1 MKSYTRIRAR
11 IDLDAIEYNI
21 EKMKENLPEDTKL
34 IVVAKADCYGH
45 GALQTTSLLSL
56 KEYVW
61 GFAVATLDEAI
72 VLRRGGIT
80 KPILVLGCIFPE
92 QWIDALENNIRI
104 TVYAEELTKV
114 LSDLA
119 VKIGRKAYVHVK
131 LDTGMGRIGFT
142 PGKEGADK
150 IEEISKLPNI
160 VMEGLYTH
168 FSKADEGDKSY
179 TMKQVEAYT
188 WMKEELAGR
197 GITFSYYHCCNSA
210 GIIDLKGAGQNLARA
225 GISTYGMYPSEEVHK
240 ENVDLKPALELI
252 SHVAFVKWV
261 DEGKMISYGGTYVTK
276 RRTKIATIP
285 VGYGDG
291 YPRSLSNKGYML
303 IHGKKAPIIGRVCMD
318 QCMVDVTEIED
329 VKFGDEVV
337 LVGRDGDEYL
347 SVETLSRLSDRFN
360 YEFVC
365 LMGKRIPREYK
376 TWRDSGT
383 DGLFCL
389 KTGM

>member
-92 QWIDALENNIRI
+92 QWVDALENNIRI
-104 TVYAEELTKV
+104 TVYTEELTKV

-179 TMKQVEAYT
+179 TMKQMEAYT

-210 GIIDLKGAGQNLARA
+210 GIIDLKGAGQNLSRA

-261 DEGKMISYGGTYVTK
+261 DEGEMISYGGTYVTK

-365 LMGKRIPREYK
+365 LMSKRIPREYV
-376 TWRDSGT
+376 RRGEVQEQMDY
-383 DGLFCL
+383 FA
-389 KTGM
+389 

>member
-34 IVVAKADCYGH
+34 IVVAKADCYGY

-92 QWIDALENNIRI
+92 QWVDALENNIRI
-104 TVYAEELTKV
+104 TVYTEELTKV

-179 TMKQVEAYT
+179 TMKQMEAYT

-210 GIIDLKGAGQNLARA
+210 GIIDLKGAGQNLSRA

-261 DEGKMISYGGTYVTK
+261 DEGEMISYGGTYVTK

-365 LMGKRIPREYK
+365 LMGKRIPREYI
-376 TWRDSGT
+376 RRGEVQEQMDY
-383 DGLFCL
+383 FA
-389 KTGM
+389 

>member
-92 QWIDALENNIRI
+92 QWVDALENNIRI
-104 TVYAEELTKV
+104 TVYTEELTKV

-179 TMKQVEAYT
+179 TMKQMEAYT

-210 GIIDLKGAGQNLARA
+210 GIIDLKGAGQNLSRA

-261 DEGKMISYGGTYVTK
+261 DEGEMISYGGTYVTK

-365 LMGKRIPREYK
+365 LMGKRIPREYI
-376 TWRDSGT
+376 RRGEVQEQMDY
-383 DGLFCL
+383 FA
-389 KTGM
+389 

>member
-104 TVYAEELTKV
+104 TVYTEELTKV

-179 TMKQVEAYT
+179 TLKQMEAYT
-188 WMKEELAGR
+188 WMKEELTGR

-261 DEGKMISYGGTYVTK
+261 DEGEMISYGGTYVTK

-365 LMGKRIPREYK
+365 LMGKRIPREYI
-376 TWRDSGT
+376 RRGEIQEQMDY
-383 DGLFCL
+383 FA
-389 KTGM
+389 

>member
-104 TVYAEELTKV
+104 TVYTEELTKV

-179 TMKQVEAYT
+179 TMKQMEAYT
-188 WMKEELAGR
+188 WMKEELTGR

-210 GIIDLKGAGQNLARA
+210 GIIDLKGAGQNLSRA

-261 DEGKMISYGGTYVTK
+261 DEGEMISYGGTYVTK

-347 SVETLSRLSDRFN
+347 SVETLSRLSARFN

-365 LMGKRIPREYK
+365 LMGKRIPREYI
-376 TWRDSGT
+376 RRGEIQEQMDY
-383 DGLFCL
+383 FA
-389 KTGM
+389 

>member
-92 QWIDALENNIRI
+92 QWVDALENNIRI
-104 TVYAEELTKV
+104 TVYTEELTKV

-179 TMKQVEAYT
+179 TMKQMEAYT

-210 GIIDLKGAGQNLARA
+210 GIIDLKGAGQNLSRA

-261 DEGKMISYGGTYVTK
+261 DEGEMISYGGTYVTK

-365 LMGKRIPREYK
+365 LMGKRIPREYI
-376 TWRDSGT
+376 RRGEVREQMDY
-383 DGLFCL
+383 FA
-389 KTGM
+389 

>member
-80 KPILVLGCIFPE
+80 KSILVLGCIFPE
-92 QWIDALENNIRI
+92 QWVDALENNIRI
-104 TVYAEELTKV
+104 TVYTEELTKV

-179 TMKQVEAYT
+179 TMKQMEAYT

-210 GIIDLKGAGQNLARA
+210 GIIDLKGAGQNLSRA

-261 DEGKMISYGGTYVTK
+261 DEGEMISYGGTYVTK

-365 LMGKRIPREYK
+365 LMGKRIPREYI
-376 TWRDSGT
+376 RRGEVQEQMDY
-383 DGLFCL
+383 FA
-389 KTGM
+389 

>member
-92 QWIDALENNIRI
+92 QWVDALENNIRI
-104 TVYAEELTKV
+104 TVYTEELTKV

-179 TMKQVEAYT
+179 TMKQMEAYT

-210 GIIDLKGAGQNLARA
+210 GIIDLKGAGQNLSRA

-261 DEGKMISYGGTYVTK
+261 DEGEMISYGGTYVTK

-337 LVGRDGDEYL
+337 LVGHDGDEYL

-365 LMGKRIPREYK
+365 LMGKRIPREYI
-376 TWRDSGT
+376 RRGEVQEQMDY
-383 DGLFCL
+383 FA
-389 KTGM
+389 

>member
-92 QWIDALENNIRI
+92 QWVDALENNIRI
-104 TVYAEELTKV
+104 TVYTEELTKV

-179 TMKQVEAYT
+179 TMKQMEAYT

-210 GIIDLKGAGQNLARA
+210 GIIDLKGAGQNLSRA

-261 DEGKMISYGGTYVTK
+261 DKGEMISYGGTYVTK

-365 LMGKRIPREYK
+365 LMGKRIPREYI
-376 TWRDSGT
+376 RRGEVQEQMDY
-383 DGLFCL
+383 FA
-389 KTGM
+389 

>member
-104 TVYAEELTKV
+104 TVYTEELTKV

-179 TMKQVEAYT
+179 TMKQMEAYT
-188 WMKEELAGR
+188 WMKEELTGR

-210 GIIDLKGAGQNLARA
+210 GIIDLKGAGQNLSRA

-261 DEGKMISYGGTYVTK
+261 DEGEMISYGGTYVTK

-329 VKFGDEVV
+329 VKFGNEVV

-365 LMGKRIPREYK
+365 LMGKRIPREYI
-376 TWRDSGT
+376 RRGEIQEQMDY
-383 DGLFCL
+383 FA
-389 KTGM
+389 

>member
-92 QWIDALENNIRI
+92 QWVDALENNIRI
-104 TVYAEELTKV
+104 TVYTEELTKV

-142 PGKEGADK
+142 LGKEGADK

-179 TMKQVEAYT
+179 TMKQMEAYT

-210 GIIDLKGAGQNLARA
+210 GIIDLKGAGQNLSRA

-261 DEGKMISYGGTYVTK
+261 DEGEMISYGGTYVTK

-365 LMGKRIPREYK
+365 LMGKRIPREYI
-376 TWRDSGT
+376 RRGEVQEQMDY
-383 DGLFCL
+383 FA
-389 KTGM
+389 

>member
-104 TVYAEELTKV
+104 TVYTEELTKV

-179 TMKQVEAYT
+179 TMKQMEAYT
-188 WMKEELAGR
+188 WMKEELTGR

-210 GIIDLKGAGQNLARA
+210 GIIDLKGAGQNLSRA

-261 DEGKMISYGGTYVTK
+261 DKGEMISYGGTYVTK

-291 YPRSLSNKGYML
+291 YPRNLSNKGYML

-365 LMGKRIPREYK
+365 LMGKRIPREYI
-376 TWRDSGT
+376 RRGEIQEQMDY
-383 DGLFCL
+383 FA
-389 KTGM
+389 

>member
-92 QWIDALENNIRI
+92 QWVDALENNIRI
-104 TVYAEELTKV
+104 TVYTEELTKV

-179 TMKQVEAYT
+179 TMKQMEAYT

-210 GIIDLKGAGQNLARA
+210 GIIDLKGAGQNLSRA

-240 ENVDLKPALELI
+240 ENVDLKPVLELI

-261 DEGKMISYGGTYVTK
+261 DEGEMISYGGTYVTK

-365 LMGKRIPREYK
+365 LMGKRIPREYI
-376 TWRDSGT
+376 RRGEVQEQMDY
-383 DGLFCL
+383 FA
-389 KTGM
+389 

>member
-92 QWIDALENNIRI
+92 QWVDALENNIRI
-104 TVYAEELTKV
+104 TVYTEELTKV

-179 TMKQVEAYT
+179 TMKQMEAYT

-210 GIIDLKGAGQNLARA
+210 GIIDLKGAGQNLSRA

-261 DEGKMISYGGTYVTK
+261 DEGEMISYGGTYVTK

-291 YPRSLSNKGYML
+291 YPRSLSNKGYIL

-365 LMGKRIPREYK
+365 LMGKRIPREYI
-376 TWRDSGT
+376 RRGEVQEQMDY
-383 DGLFCL
+383 FA
-389 KTGM
+389 

>member
-104 TVYAEELTKV
+104 TVYTEELTKV

-179 TMKQVEAYT
+179 TMKQMEAYT

-210 GIIDLKGAGQNLARA
+210 GIIDLKGAGQNLSRA

-261 DEGKMISYGGTYVTK
+261 DEGEMISYGGTYVTK
-276 RRTKIATIP
+276 RCTKIATIP

-365 LMGKRIPREYK
+365 LMGKRIPREYI
-376 TWRDSGT
+376 RRGEIQEQMDY
-383 DGLFCL
+383 FA
-389 KTGM
+389 

>member
-45 GALQTTSLLSL
+45 GALQITSLLSL

-72 VLRRGGIT
+72 VLRRGGVT

-104 TVYAEELTKV
+104 TVYTEELTKV
-114 LSDLA
+114 LSNLA

-179 TMKQVEAYT
+179 TMKQMEAYT
-188 WMKEELAGR
+188 WMKEELTGR

-210 GIIDLKGAGQNLARA
+210 GIIDLKGAGQNLSRA

-365 LMGKRIPREYK
+365 LMSKRIPREYI
-376 TWRDSGT
+376 RRGEIQEQMDY
-383 DGLFCL
+383 FA
-389 KTGM
+389 

>member
-92 QWIDALENNIRI
+92 QWVDALENNIRI
-104 TVYAEELTKV
+104 TVYTEELTKV

-179 TMKQVEAYT
+179 TLKQMEAYT
-188 WMKEELAGR
+188 WMKEELTGR

-365 LMGKRIPREYK
+365 LMGKRIPREYI
-376 TWRDSGT
+376 RRGEVQEQMDY
-383 DGLFCL
+383 FA
-389 KTGM
+389 

>member
-72 VLRRGGIT
+72 VLRRGGVT

-104 TVYAEELTKV
+104 TVYTEELTKV

-179 TMKQVEAYT
+179 TMKQMEAYT
-188 WMKEELAGR
+188 WMKEELTGR

-210 GIIDLKGAGQNLARA
+210 GIIDLKGAGQNLSRA

-365 LMGKRIPREYK
+365 LMGKRIPREYI
-376 TWRDSGT
+376 RRGEVQEQMDY
-383 DGLFCL
+383 FA
-389 KTGM
+389 

>member
-179 TMKQVEAYT
+179 TMKQMEAYT

-291 YPRSLSNKGYML
+291 YPRSLSNKGCML

-365 LMGKRIPREYK
+365 LMGKRIPREYI
-376 TWRDSGT
+376 RRGEIQEQMDY
-383 DGLFCL
+383 FA
-389 KTGM
+389 

>member
-104 TVYAEELTKV
+104 TVYTEELTKV

-179 TMKQVEAYT
+179 TMKQMEAYT
-188 WMKEELAGR
+188 WMKEELTGR

-210 GIIDLKGAGQNLARA
+210 GIIDLKGAGQNLSRA
-225 GISTYGMYPSEEVHK
+225 GICTYGMYPSEEVHK

-261 DEGKMISYGGTYVTK
+261 DEGEMISYGGTYVTK

-365 LMGKRIPREYK
+365 LMGKRIPREYI
-376 TWRDSGT
+376 RRGEIQEQMDY
-383 DGLFCL
+383 FA
-389 KTGM
+389 

>member
-92 QWIDALENNIRI
+92 QWVDALENNIRI
-104 TVYAEELTKV
+104 TVYTEELTKV

-179 TMKQVEAYT
+179 TMKQMEAYT

-210 GIIDLKGAGQNLARA
+210 GIIDLKGAGQNLSRA
-225 GISTYGMYPSEEVHK
+225 VISTYGMYPSEEVHK

-261 DEGKMISYGGTYVTK
+261 DEGEMISYGGTYVTK

-365 LMGKRIPREYK
+365 LMGKRIPREYI
-376 TWRDSGT
+376 RRGEVQEQMDY
-383 DGLFCL
+383 FA
-389 KTGM
+389 

>member
-119 VKIGRKAYVHVK
+119 VKIGRKAYVHLK

-179 TMKQVEAYT
+179 TMKQMEAYT

-365 LMGKRIPREYK
+365 LMGKRIPREYI
-376 TWRDSGT
+376 RRGEIQEQMDY
-383 DGLFCL
+383 FA
-389 KTGM
+389 

>member
-179 TMKQVEAYT
+179 TLKQMEAYT
-188 WMKEELAGR
+188 WMKEELTGR

-365 LMGKRIPREYK
+365 LMGKRIPREYI
-376 TWRDSGT
+376 RRGEVQEQMDY
-383 DGLFCL
+383 FA
-389 KTGM
+389 

>member
-92 QWIDALENNIRI
+92 QWVDARENNIRI
-104 TVYAEELTKV
+104 TVYTEELTKV

-142 PGKEGADK
+142 PGNEGADK

-179 TMKQVEAYT
+179 TMKQMEAYT

-210 GIIDLKGAGQNLARA
+210 GIIDLKGAGQNLSRA

-261 DEGKMISYGGTYVTK
+261 DEGEMISYGGTYVTK

-365 LMGKRIPREYK
+365 LMGKRIPREYI
-376 TWRDSGT
+376 RRGEVQEQMDY
-383 DGLFCL
+383 FA
-389 KTGM
+389 

>member
-92 QWIDALENNIRI
+92 QWVDALENNIRI
-104 TVYAEELTKV
+104 TVYTEELTKV

-179 TMKQVEAYT
+179 TMKQMEAYT

-210 GIIDLKGAGQNLARA
+210 GIIDLKGAGQNLSRA

-261 DEGKMISYGGTYVTK
+261 DEGEMISYGGTYVTK

-365 LMGKRIPREYK
+365 LMGKRIPREYI
-376 TWRDSGT
+376 RRGEIQEQMDY
-383 DGLFCL
+383 FA
-389 KTGM
+389 

>member
-104 TVYAEELTKV
+104 TVYTEELTKV

-168 FSKADEGDKSY
+168 FSKADEGNKSY
-179 TMKQVEAYT
+179 TMKQMEAYT
-188 WMKEELAGR
+188 WMKEELTGR

-210 GIIDLKGAGQNLARA
+210 GIIDLKGAGQNLSRA

-261 DEGKMISYGGTYVTK
+261 DEGEMISYGGTYVTK

-365 LMGKRIPREYK
+365 LMGKRIPREYI
-376 TWRDSGT
+376 RRGEIQEQMDY
-383 DGLFCL
+383 FA
-389 KTGM
+389 

>member
-1 MKSYTRIRAR
+1 
-11 IDLDAIEYNI
+11 
-21 EKMKENLPEDTKL
+21 
-34 IVVAKADCYGH
+34 
-45 GALQTTSLLSL
+45 
-56 KEYVW
+56 
-61 GFAVATLDEAI
+61 
-72 VLRRGGIT
+72 
-80 KPILVLGCIFPE
+80 
-92 QWIDALENNIRI
+92 
-104 TVYAEELTKV
+104 
-114 LSDLA
+114 
-119 VKIGRKAYVHVK
+119 
-131 LDTGMGRIGFT
+131 
-142 PGKEGADK
+142 
-150 IEEISKLPNI
+150 
-160 VMEGLYTH
+160 MEGLYTH

-179 TMKQVEAYT
+179 TMKQMEAYT
-188 WMKEELAGR
+188 WMKKELTGR

-210 GIIDLKGAGQNLARA
+210 GIIDLKGAGQNLSRA

-261 DEGKMISYGGTYVTK
+261 DEGEMISYGGTYVTK

-365 LMGKRIPREYK
+365 LMGKRIPREYI
-376 TWRDSGT
+376 RRGEIQEQMDY
-383 DGLFCL
+383 FA
-389 KTGM
+389 

>member
-104 TVYAEELTKV
+104 TVYTEELTKV

-179 TMKQVEAYT
+179 TMKQMEAYT

-261 DEGKMISYGGTYVTK
+261 DEGEMISYGGTYVTK

-365 LMGKRIPREYK
+365 LMGKRIPREYI
-376 TWRDSGT
+376 RRGEIQEQMDY
-383 DGLFCL
+383 FA
-389 KTGM
+389 

>member
-92 QWIDALENNIRI
+92 QWVDALENNIRI
-104 TVYAEELTKV
+104 TVYTEELTKV

-179 TMKQVEAYT
+179 TLKQMEAYT

-210 GIIDLKGAGQNLARA
+210 GIIDLKGAGQNLSRA

-261 DEGKMISYGGTYVTK
+261 DEGEMISYGGTYVTK

-365 LMGKRIPREYK
+365 LMGKRIPREYI
-376 TWRDSGT
+376 RRGEIQEQMDY
-383 DGLFCL
+383 FA
-389 KTGM
+389 

>member
-11 IDLDAIEYNI
+11 IDLDAIEYNV

-104 TVYAEELTKV
+104 TVYTEELTKV

-179 TMKQVEAYT
+179 TMKQMEAYT

-210 GIIDLKGAGQNLARA
+210 GIIDLKGAGQNLSRA

-261 DEGKMISYGGTYVTK
+261 DEGEMISYGGTYVTK

-365 LMGKRIPREYK
+365 LMGKRIPREYI
-376 TWRDSGT
+376 RRGEIQEQMDY
-383 DGLFCL
+383 FA
-389 KTGM
+389 

>member
-104 TVYAEELTKV
+104 TVYTEELTKV

-179 TMKQVEAYT
+179 TVKQMEAYT

-210 GIIDLKGAGQNLARA
+210 GIIDLKGAGQNLSRA

-261 DEGKMISYGGTYVTK
+261 DEGEMISYGGTYVTK

-365 LMGKRIPREYK
+365 LMGKRIPREYI
-376 TWRDSGT
+376 RRGEIQEQMDY
-383 DGLFCL
+383 FA
-389 KTGM
+389 

>member
-142 PGKEGADK
+142 PGNEGADK

-179 TMKQVEAYT
+179 TMKQMEAYT

-365 LMGKRIPREYK
+365 LMGKRIPREYI
-376 TWRDSGT
+376 RRGEIQEQMDY
-383 DGLFCL
+383 FA
-389 KTGM
+389 

>member
-1 MKSYTRIRAR
+1 MKSYTRIRAQ

-21 EKMKENLPEDTKL
+21 ERMKENLPDDMKL

-80 KPILVLGCIFPE
+80 KPILVLGCVFPE
-92 QWIDALENNIRI
+92 QWLDALENNIRI
-104 TVYAEELTKV
+104 TVYTEELTKE

-119 VKIGRKAYVHVK
+119 VKVGRKAYVHVK
-131 LDTGMGRIGFT
+131 LDTGMGRIGF
-142 PGKEGADK
+142 PPDKESVDK
-150 IEEISKLPNI
+150 IEAVSKLPNI

-168 FSKADEGDKSY
+168 FSKADEYDKSY
-179 TMKQVEAYT
+179 TDRQMEAFT
-188 WMKEELAGR
+188 WMKEELESR
-197 GITFSYYHCCNSA
+197 GITFPYYHCCNSA
-210 GIIDLKGAGQNLARA
+210 GIIDLQGAGQNLSRA
-225 GISTYGMYPSEEVHK
+225 GIATYGMYPSEEVHK

-261 DEGKMISYGGTYVTK
+261 DEGALISYGGTYKTTRK
-276 RRTKIATIP
+276 TKIATIP

-318 QCMVDVTEIED
+318 QCMVDVTDIED
-329 VKFGDEVV
+329 VKFGDKVV

-347 SVETLSRLSDRFN
+347 SVETLSRLSGRFN

-365 LMGKRIPREYK
+365 LMGKRIPREYI
-376 TWRDSGT
+376 RRGEIQEQMDY
-383 DGLFCL
+383 FA
-389 KTGM
+389 

>member
-92 QWIDALENNIRI
+92 QWVDALENNIRI
-104 TVYAEELTKV
+104 TVYTEELTKV

-179 TMKQVEAYT
+179 TMKQMEAYT

-210 GIIDLKGAGQNLARA
+210 GIIDLKGAGQNLSRA

-261 DEGKMISYGGTYVTK
+261 DEGEMISYGGTYVTK

-365 LMGKRIPREYK
+365 LMGK
-376 TWRDSGT
+376 TWRGSGT

>member
-56 KEYVW
+56 KAYVW

-92 QWIDALENNIRI
+92 QWVDALENNIRI
-104 TVYAEELTKV
+104 TVYTEELTKV

-179 TMKQVEAYT
+179 TMKQMEAYT

-210 GIIDLKGAGQNLARA
+210 GIIDLKGAGQNLSRA

-261 DEGKMISYGGTYVTK
+261 DEGEMISYGGTYVTK

-365 LMGKRIPREYK
+365 LMGKRIPREYI
-376 TWRDSGT
+376 RRGEVQEQMDY
-383 DGLFCL
+383 FA
-389 KTGM
+389 

>member
-45 GALQTTSLLSL
+45 GALQITSLLSL

-72 VLRRGGIT
+72 VLRRGGVT

-104 TVYAEELTKV
+104 TVYTEELTKV
-114 LSDLA
+114 LSNLA

-179 TMKQVEAYT
+179 TMKQMEAYT
-188 WMKEELAGR
+188 WMKEELTGR

-210 GIIDLKGAGQNLARA
+210 GIIDLKGAGQNLSRA

-303 IHGKKAPIIGRVCMD
+303 IHGKKAPIIRRVCMD

-365 LMGKRIPREYK
+365 LMGKRIPREYI
-376 TWRDSGT
+376 RRGEIQEQMDY
-383 DGLFCL
+383 FA
-389 KTGM
+389 

>member
-104 TVYAEELTKV
+104 TVYTEELTKV

-160 VMEGLYTH
+160 VVEGLYTH

-179 TMKQVEAYT
+179 TMKQMEAYT
-188 WMKEELAGR
+188 WMKEELTGR

-210 GIIDLKGAGQNLARA
+210 GIIDLKGAGQNLSRA

-261 DEGKMISYGGTYVTK
+261 DEGEMISYGGTYVTK

-365 LMGKRIPREYK
+365 MMGKRIPREYI
-376 TWRDSGT
+376 RRGEIQEQMDY
-383 DGLFCL
+383 FA
-389 KTGM
+389 

>member
-45 GALQTTSLLSL
+45 GALQITSLLSL

-92 QWIDALENNIRI
+92 QWVDALENNIRI
-104 TVYAEELTKV
+104 TVYTEELTKV

-179 TMKQVEAYT
+179 TMKQMEAYT

-210 GIIDLKGAGQNLARA
+210 GIIDLKGAGQNLSRA

-261 DEGKMISYGGTYVTK
+261 DEGEMISYGGTYVTK

-365 LMGKRIPREYK
+365 LMGKRIPREYI
-376 TWRDSGT
+376 RRGEVQEQMDY
-383 DGLFCL
+383 FA
-389 KTGM
+389 